1 MKNVLG
7 IDIGGTKIAVCLANE
22 KGEILGSERFPSTK
36 TCEEAVDRIA
46 SLANDLLEMKEMTM
60 AESPRPAPST
70 QPKDSS
76 CAPRTWDGRTRA
88 RLHSISRK
96 SSESPPFLK
105 TTPTP
110 VRWRSGSSAMAT
122 ASRT

>member
-60 AESPRPAPST
+60 ADVACCGISAP
-70 QPKDSS
+70 P
-76 CAPRTWDGRTRA
+76 PGRRYTPPGSREA
-88 RLHSISRK
+88 RNCTCGH
-96 SSESPPFLK
+96 
-105 TTPTP
+105 
-110 VRWRSGSSAMAT
+110 
-122 ASRT
+122 

>member
-60 AESPRPAPST
+60 ADVACCGISAPGPEPGMGGQEPDCILSRGKARSPR
-70 QPKDSS
+70 
-76 CAPRTWDGRTRA
+76 
-88 RLHSISRK
+88 HS
-96 SSESPPFLK
+96 
-105 TTPTP
+105 
-110 VRWRSGSSAMAT
+110 
-122 ASRT
+122 